1 MKSNLPDLED
11 TNYKIIQAKALL
23 NYVSSDL
30 SDLSDNVESKD
41 NNSVLIQVRNMN
53 DRAFFTCMTVLDLIE
68 EIQKD
73 VEDCIVPIDEVS
85 GRASNQ

>member
-1 MKSNLPDLED
+1 MKNNLPDLDD
-11 TNYKIIQAKALL
+11 TNYKIIKAKALL

-41 NNSVLIQVRNMN
+41 NNSVLIQAKNMN
-53 DRAFFTCMTVLDLIE
+53 DRAFFTCMTALELIK

-73 VEDCIVPIDEVS
+73 VEACIVPINEVN
-85 GRASNQ
+85 RHASN